1 VILDLHGGSLAGHLE
16 RQMTID
22 VVIDKY
28 YWPHLKRDIGKFM
41 QKCYI
46 CQTAKGQAQN
56 TGLYMPLTIPKNIRE
71 NLSMNFVLGLPHTQW
86 GMDFV
91 FVIVDRF
98 SKKTHFIPCKK
109 TNDVSAIA
117 RLIFQEV
124 ICLHGVPKT
133 TSDRD
138 SKFLSHFRRTLWKLY
153 DFSLQFNSTA
163 HP

>member
-1 VILDLHGGSLAGHLE
+1 
-16 RQMTID
+16 
-22 VVIDKY
+22 
-28 YWPHLKRDIGKFM
+28 M

-109 TNDVSAIA
+109 TNDVCYCS
-117 RLIFQEV
+117 
-124 ICLHGVPKT
+124 T
-133 TSDRD
+133 Y
-138 SKFLSHFRRTLWKLY
+138 LSRGNLFTWGAEDHF
-153 DFSLQFNSTA
+153 
-163 HP
+163 